1 MKCVSSPAACLAL
14 ALSGAAV
21 GAWGVEVSK
30 ASGQGAGQTIKA
42 ETTRA
47 TDASHAMRD
56 GVVTRIDPQGGRIEI
71 QGQWHSLVWGE
82 TQIYHNGHSARP
94 DVLKVGQA
102 IRYSVSESDARGKR
116 LGVLYVL

>member
-14 ALSGAAV
+14 ALSGAAA

-30 ASGQGAGQTIKA
+30 ASGQAAGQTIKA

-47 TDASHAMRD
+47 TDASHAMRE
-56 GVVTRIDPQGGRIEI
+56 GVVTRIDLQAGKIEI
-71 QGQWHSLVWGE
+71 QGQWHSLVSGE

-102 IRYSVSESDARGKR
+102 IRYSVSASDARGKR
-116 LGVLYVL
+116 LGVLYVR

>member
-1 MKCVSSPAACLAL
+1 MKCLSRPAACLAL
-14 ALSGAAV
+14 ALSGAAG

-30 ASGQGAGQTIKA
+30 AGAQRAGQTIKT
-42 ETTRA
+42 ETAPA
-47 TDASHAMRD
+47 TDTNHAMRE
-56 GVVTRIDPQGGRIEI
+56 GVVTRIDPQGGKIEI
-71 QGQWHSLVWGE
+71 QGQWHSVVWGE

-102 IRYSVSESDARGKR
+102 IRYSVLASDARGKR